1 MTRNLLAA
9 GVVAG
14 IAVLLPDASGA
25 QSQAQCEQVRQAVAT
40 YGYSAARRHALAN
53 YGADAVKAGDRCLG
67 KGYAT
72 KKSHRTRR

>member
-14 IAVLLPDASGA
+14 IVVFLPSASDA

-53 YGADAVKAGDRCLG
+53 YGTDAVKAGDRCLG
-67 KGYAT
+67 KGHAT
-72 KKSHRTRR
+72 KKGPRTRR

>member
-1 MTRNLLAA
+1 MTRTLLAA
-9 GVVAG
+9 GVVAA
-14 IAVLLPDASGA
+14 IAVFLPDVSNA

-67 KGYAT
+67 KGHAT

>member
-1 MTRNLLAA
+1 MTRTLLAA

-14 IAVLLPDASGA
+14 IAVFLPDASDA

-40 YGYSAARRHALAN
+40 YGYSEARRHALAN

-67 KGYAT
+67 KGHAT